1 LEEEFDSMQR
11 EMQEVQEE
19 AAKKAQVL
27 QEKQD
32 IIDMVMLEVEK
43 IRDQQ
48 DSDKRNTQEKDAVIE
63 EMANQIEMLTRQS
76 DTKGEEIRTLIDKME
91 AYKRQKDQ
99 EVLKIRKKLQ

>member
-1 LEEEFDSMQR
+1 MEAIQR

-19 AAKKAQVL
+19 AGRKAQVL

-48 DSDKRNTQEKDAVIE
+48 ESDKRNTQEKDAVIE
-63 EMANQIEMLTRQS
+63 EMGNQIEMLSRQS
-76 DTKGEEIRTLIDKME
+76 DTKGEEIRTLIEKME
-91 AYKRQKDQ
+91 AYKRQKD
-99 EVLKIRKKLQ
+99 

>member
-1 LEEEFDSMQR
+1 MEAIQR

-19 AAKKAQVL
+19 AGRKAQVL

-48 DSDKRNTQEKDAVIE
+48 ESDKRNTQEKDAVIE
-63 EMANQIEMLTRQS
+63 EMGN
-76 DTKGEEIRTLIDKME
+76 
-91 AYKRQKDQ
+91 
-99 EVLKIRKKLQ
+99 

>member
-1 LEEEFDSMQR
+1 MEAIQR

-19 AAKKAQVL
+19 AGRKAQVL

-48 DSDKRNTQEKDAVIE
+48 ESDKRNTLEKDAVIE
-63 EMANQIEMLTRQS
+63 EMGN
-76 DTKGEEIRTLIDKME
+76 
-91 AYKRQKDQ
+91 
-99 EVLKIRKKLQ
+99 

>member
-1 LEEEFDSMQR
+1 MEAIQR

-19 AAKKAQVL
+19 AGRKAQVL

-48 DSDKRNTQEKDAVIE
+48 ESDKRNTQEKDAVIE
-63 EMANQIEMLTRQS
+63 EMGNQIEMLSRQS
-76 DTKGEEIRTLIDKME
+76 DTKGEEIRTLIEKME